1 MKISLRSYI
10 ALFLLLALTIIFIS
24 SKRQPLLSA
33 DPKTDL
39 IIEQSMSGIKAMRF
53 DKEGHLTQEVTMKS
67 WCHYQGQTISQL
79 LAPTLKLYHA
89 DGGTWDISAL
99 KGQSFQTQIN
109 GKLDKLQLSENVN
122 IVHINADKHSPMD
135 LKTQHMMFYPQT
147 SVASTDDPVVMNGS
161 GVEIHAVGMHANL
174 KEHTIEL
181 LKNVKSHYV
190 TPKA

>member
-1 MKISLRSYI
+1 MKISLRSYL

-24 SKRQPLLSA
+24 SKRQPIQSLA
-33 DPKTDL
+33 PKTDL
-39 IIEQSMSGIKAMRF
+39 IIEQSMSDIKAMRF
-53 DKEGHLTQEVTMKS
+53 DKEGHLTQEVTMTS

-79 LAPTLKLYHA
+79 HAPTLTLFHA
-89 DGGTWDISAL
+89 DGGTWNVSAL

-109 GKLDKLQLSENVN
+109 GKLDKLLLTENVSV
-122 IVHINADKHSPMD
+122 VHQNPDKHPWD

-147 SVASTDDPVVMNGS
+147 SLAETSDPVVVNGS
-161 GVEIHAVGMHANL
+161 GVEIHAIGMNANL

-181 LKNVKSHYV
+181 LKNVKSYYV